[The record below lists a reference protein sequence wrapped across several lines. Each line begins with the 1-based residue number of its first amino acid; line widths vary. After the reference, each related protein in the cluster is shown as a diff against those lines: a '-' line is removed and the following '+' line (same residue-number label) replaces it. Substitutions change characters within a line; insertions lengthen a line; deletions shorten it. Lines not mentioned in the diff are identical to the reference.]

1 MRANCLPAVVHDV
14 NCYCYGLKSRLFLAQ
29 DRSIPNIVVVVGGW
43 GMKKDKD
50 GGCGAIAATTVE
62 GNI

>member
-43 GMKKDKD
+43 GMKKDKE
-50 GGCGAIAATTVE
+50 GGGVAE
-62 GNI
+62 Q